1 MITHSSDSLTGNI
14 LCARSEL
21 AGGDRG
27 KQDTDSPLPRGRCR
41 GSQRTSFQG
50 NPGREGALGG
60 AHLLGAEAGGSVV
73 PEAGATRH
81 VSQVSARGGTDH
93 PTNGTR
99 NDSRGL
105 VSHLLAPSLFFPF
118 YIFSCL
124 FLFISS

>member
-14 LCARSEL
+14 LCASSEL
-21 AGGDRG
+21 AGGYRG
-27 KQDTDSPLPRGRCR
+27 KQDTDSPLPRAGGCR
-41 GSQRTSFQG
+41 GSQRTSVQG

-60 AHLLGAEAGGSVV
+60 AHLLGAESGGSVV

-99 NDSRGL
+99 NDSRAG
-105 VSHLLAPSLFFPF
+105 VPSSSSIFFFPF
-118 YIFSCL
+118 YET
-124 FLFISS
+124 